1 MDTNKNNNETS
12 RITYIIFITV
22 VVTLFFMIY
31 TKVHMREMVYVESYI
46 DGDKYL
52 VRNTK
57 DKKKAANLLASIK
70 ANIMYISNH
79 MSEKCNSS
87 NEEEIKLYRPYT
99 AYIEQLR
106 RNLKN
111 VEIRESDYTTVHTS
125 YTVNKGDMIVFCIR
139 SKSITDMLKENNIH
153 NKNLVMYVALHE
165 IAHVACPE
173 YGHTELFKKIFK
185 FITDCAISID
195 LYTKIDFDNYPE
207 MYCGMMITDSI
218 V

>member
-1 MDTNKNNNETS
+1 MSSTIG
-12 RITYIIFITV
+12 ITYIILILIIITV
-22 VVTLFFMIY
+22 VFVIY
-31 TKVHMREMVYVESYI
+31 TRVAKTDMVYVKSDLDSES
-46 DGDKYL
+46 YL

-70 ANIMYISNH
+70 ADILHISEYLNAKLVSKNKADIEKYQPNAEYI
-79 MSEKCNSS
+79 K
-87 NEEEIKLYRPYT
+87 
-99 AYIEQLR
+99 QLK

-111 VEIRESDYTTVHTS
+111 VVIKESAFNTVYTS
-125 YTVNKGDMIVFCIR
+125 YTVNKGESIVFCIR
-139 SKSITDMLKENNIH
+139 SKDIASLVRSSTIH

-185 FITDCAISID
+185 FITETAMD
-195 LYTKIDFDNYPE
+195 LDMYQKVNFDSNPVE
-207 MYCGMMITDSI
+207 YCGMMITDSI